1 MKKLIILSLIL
12 GACATAPKTVTT
24 AVDIPIAVR
33 PNHID
38 IPDCPVLPINGLS
51 KDASWDLRLK
61 AWEASMLIEGS
72 CASAYKN
79 ILEELN
85 K

>member
-12 GACATAPKTVTT
+12 ASCATAPKTVTT
-24 AVDIPIAVR
+24 AVEVPVSIHAG
-33 PNHID
+33 HID
-38 IPDCPVLPINGLS
+38 IPECPVLPINGLS
-51 KDASWDLRLK
+51 KDASWDQRLK
-61 AWEASMLIEGS
+61 AWQASMMIEQS
-72 CASAYKN
+72 CTSAYKN